1 MKKTKIKILE
11 AARILFNEQGY
22 SAVTIRMIAKAMN
35 ISSGNLNYH
44 FKTREEIL
52 EALYFEMVS
61 SFDERVAS
69 LKDDEISFKSIQED
83 MEESLKQMMKYRFI
97 WTDLYNLLRL
107 NAKIKSHFEKV
118 YAERYQGFSY
128 LISYLQNKTW
138 MKDFS
143 SKIEERLLIERMIN
157 LGNTGLYNSFLYK
170 QELDKEEV
178 RHQSNSLLF
187 ALYPYLTKEG
197 KTVFMKE
204 VDVWGE

>member
-11 AARILFNEQGY
+11 AARTLFNEQGY
-22 SAVTIRMIAKAMN
+22 SAVTIRMIAQVMN

-118 YAERYQGFSY
+118 YEERYQGFSY

-138 MKDFS
+138 MQHFG

-170 QELDKEEV
+170 QELDTEEV

-187 ALYPYLTKEG
+187 ALFPYLTEEG
-197 KTVFMKE
+197 KAVFMKE